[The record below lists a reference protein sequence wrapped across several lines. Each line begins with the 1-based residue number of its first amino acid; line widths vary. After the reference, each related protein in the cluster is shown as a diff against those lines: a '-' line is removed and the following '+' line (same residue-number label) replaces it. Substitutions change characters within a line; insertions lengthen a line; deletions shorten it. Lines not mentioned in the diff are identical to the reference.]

1 MMDNNLK
8 ILVSFRNAEKYL
20 EKSIQSVLSQT
31 YQNFEILLVNDASTD
46 NSHELCEKY
55 YKMYPEKIRYT
66 KNESRKWAVFN
77 HQREILNNCEPE
89 DIVVQLD
96 GDDWFIDQY
105 VLEYINEFYN
115 REKCLYMYGQYM
127 RLESGLK
134 GVARPYPSEFDFENK
149 RNLPQYVSHVRTF
162 KAKLFYELKRQ
173 DPELKSV
180 KYDDGTWFRM
190 GYDCAQLYSLMEIAG
205 YDKVKYN
212 DKILYVYNDLNPE
225 CDFKVDLSE
234 QEEVHRICVS
244 RPPFNYKD
252 FDNEN

>member
-1 MMDNNLK
+1 MENNFK
-8 ILVSFRNAEKYL
+8 ILVSFRNAGEYL
-20 EKSIQSVLSQT
+20 RKSLDSVFSQT
-31 YQNFEILLVNDASTD
+31 HKNFKVLLVNDASTD

-134 GVARPYPSEFDFENK
+134 GVARPYESEHHFMNM
-149 RNLPQYVSHVRTF
+149 RHIPQHVSHIRTF
-162 KAKLFYELKRQ
+162 KAKLFFEIKNQ
-173 DPELKSV
+173 DPELTCM
-180 KYDDGTWFRM
+180 KYDDGSW
-190 GYDCAQLYSLMEIAG
+190 YDMAYDSAQMYPMMEIAG

-225 CDFKVDLSE
+225 CEFKVDVKK
-234 QEEVHRICVS
+234 QDDVYHHCRAKKQFQKVN
-244 RPPFNYKD
+244 FNEKV
-252 FDNEN
+252 